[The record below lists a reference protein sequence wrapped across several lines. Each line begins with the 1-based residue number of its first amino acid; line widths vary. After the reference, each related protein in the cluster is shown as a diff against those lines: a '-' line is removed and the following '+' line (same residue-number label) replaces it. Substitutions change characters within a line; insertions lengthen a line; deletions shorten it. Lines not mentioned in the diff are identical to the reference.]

1 MEHCQSSPSLKW
13 VQHGIQ
19 FIEKLKVRPLPKF
32 FRVMELTLAQKFKL
46 EILKK
51 DIENLTKEEA
61 QKYLLEMFRQMMV
74 KDNLFKELIKKA

>member
-1 MEHCQSSPSLKW
+1 
-13 VQHGIQ
+13 
-19 FIEKLKVRPLPKF
+19 
-32 FRVMELTLAQKFKL
+32 MELTLAQKFKL